1 MTGPLSSWSTGPTEA
16 WASVAFGL
24 LPLGVRRHRWA
35 GPAYGL
41 LAWTMFEAVIAPAL
55 GLDQAKEARPME
67 RFMIA
72 LDHLVYGTPV
82 ARAH

>member
-1 MTGPLSSWSTGPTEA
+1 
-16 WASVAFGL
+16 
-24 LPLGVRRHRWA
+24 
-35 GPAYGL
+35 
-41 LAWTMFEAVIAPAL
+41 MFEAVIAPAL